1 MRVPPGFNTV
11 TSYFFVSDAD
21 QFISFL
27 IHGLGGTEVLRHMS
41 GPRIANA
48 QVRVGG
54 STVMLSEATEAFPAM
69 PCSHYVYVEDADASM
84 SMAVEAGATKI
95 MEVANMPYND
105 RQGGVRDRWG
115 NIWWLSQR
123 LVDGPY

>member
-1 MRVPPGFNTV
+1 
-11 TSYFFVSDAD
+11 
-21 QFISFL
+21 
-27 IHGLGGTEVLRHMS
+27 MS